1 MSISALKRG
10 YAEQKHAERRWEV
23 TALWLRIV
31 GCLVILALGLLSVP
45 RHAKAQQP
53 AQKLHRLGVLSAAAA
68 SRVDPRHE
76 AFLQG
81 LRTLGYVEGTNLLL
95 EYRYAEGQFER
106 LPDLAADLVRLNVD
120 VIVVAGTGAT
130 AAAKHATSTI
140 PIVVRSAGDLV
151 GAGLVASLAKPG
163 GNITGF
169 TDISPDL
176 SGKRLE
182 FLREV
187 VPQAMR
193 VAVLLYPNPGDREEL
208 RATEA
213 AAAPLGVHVHAV
225 EVQDPQE
232 FQRAYAEM
240 RQQHAQAAILI
251 LSAFT
256 GFHRQQ
262 LLELAV
268 QHQFPSMCEP
278 AEWTRD
284 GCLISYGPDY
294 VDLWRRAAISVDK
307 ILKGAKPADLPVE
320 QPTRFTLAI
329 NLKTADALG
338 LTIPATLLFR
348 ADEVIR

>member
-1 MSISALKRG
+1 
-10 YAEQKHAERRWEV
+10 V
-23 TALWLRIV
+23 TAVWLCTLE
-31 GCLVILALGLLSVP
+31 CLVTLAFGLLLVP
-45 RHAKAQQP
+45 LIAEAQQP
-53 AQKLHRLGVLSAAAA
+53 AQKIYRIGVLSAASS

-81 LRTLGYVEGTNLLL
+81 LRELGYVEGENILM

-106 LPDLAADLVRLNVD
+106 LPDLAADLVRLHVD
-120 VIVVAGTGAT
+120 VMVVAGTSTT
-130 AAAKHATSTI
+130 AAAKQATSTI

-151 GAGLVASLAKPG
+151 GAGLAASLAKPG
-163 GNITGF
+163 GNITGS

-187 VPQAMR
+187 VPQVTR
-193 VAVLLYPNPGDREEL
+193 VAVLLYPNPGDRDEL
-208 RATEA
+208 RATETA
-213 AAAPLGVHVHAV
+213 AVRLGVHVHPV
-225 EVQDPQE
+225 EVRDPQE
-232 FQRAYAEM
+232 FQRAYAAM
-240 RQQHAQAAILI
+240 AQQHAQAVIMI

-256 GFHRQQ
+256 GFHRRQ

-268 QHQFPSMCEP
+268 QHQLPSMCEP

-294 VDLWRRAAISVDK
+294 VDLWRRAATYVDK

-320 QPTRFTLAI
+320 QPTKFTLTI
-329 NLKTADALG
+329 NLKTAQALG
-338 LTIPATLLFR
+338 LTIPATLLFQ

>member
-1 MSISALKRG
+1 MNCHPLGLIVIVAL
-10 YAEQKHAERRWEV
+10 
-23 TALWLRIV
+23 T
-31 GCLVILALGLLSVP
+31 ILAVP
-45 RHAKAQQP
+45 LAAEAQQP
-53 AQKLHRLGVLSAAAA
+53 TKVYRIGVLSAASS

-81 LRTLGYVEGTNLLL
+81 LRALGYVEGKNILM

-120 VIVVAGTGAT
+120 VMVVAGTST
-130 AAAKHATSTI
+130 TSAAKQATSTI

-163 GNITGF
+163 GNITGS

-182 FLREV
+182 FLREA
-187 VPQAMR
+187 VPQASR
-193 VAVLLYPNPGDREEL
+193 VAVLWYPSPGDRDEL
-208 RATEA
+208 RATESA
-213 AAAPLGVHVHAV
+213 AVQLGVHVHPV
-225 EVQDPQE
+225 EVRDPQE
-232 FQRAYAEM
+232 FQRAYAAM
-240 RQQHAQAAILI
+240 VQQNAQAVIII

-256 GFHRQQ
+256 GFHRRQ
-262 LLELAV
+262 LLELAT
-268 QHQFPSMCEP
+268 QHQLPSMCEP

-284 GCLISYGPDY
+284 GCLLSYGPDY
-294 VDLWRRAAISVDK
+294 VDLWRRAATYVDK

-320 QPTRFTLAI
+320 QPTKFTLAI
-329 NLKTADALG
+329 NRKTAEALG
-338 LTIPATLLFR
+338 LTIPATLLFQ